1 MYFRD
6 DEKTNHFRLRN
17 TSMIHELVVACM
29 LGLIGGM
36 IPGPVITAV
45 FTEVLQSGYFKSLR
59 IILIALVTESI
70 VAVISLVILASLGFN
85 EAFFRGLS
93 LAGAAIL
100 IWISIS
106 IWKVKTLDTGEKVH
120 FGFWKIILMILSNGV
135 LWTYWITICIPKAIL
150 LGTQIHL
157 GEYLFMAIVLISRF
171 KIPLPDSPWPSEIY
185 QDGGRFSIV
194 FSATLLFQTY
204 PWYTSGIC
212 PKMNNR
218 GSRRG
223 FIKTTKLFSQFKR
236 SKINLSGLCKCNC
249 SGGLRDISNSICFLL
264 IRATWFGTI
273 IIS

>member
-6 DEKTNHFRLRN
+6 DEKSNHFRLRN

-93 LAGAAIL
+93 LAGATIL

-157 GEYLFMAIVLISRF
+157 GEYLFMAMVQLGWLISTMVVAYLFSRFRKLLSRPSVIPVLF
-171 KIPLPDSPWPSEIY
+171 KIFALAFAYFAIDMI
-185 QDGGRFSIV
+185 FKSIRYFV
-194 FSATLLFQTY
+194 Q
-204 PWYTSGIC
+204 
-212 PKMNNR
+212 
-218 GSRRG
+218 
-223 FIKTTKLFSQFKR
+223 
-236 SKINLSGLCKCNC
+236 
-249 SGGLRDISNSICFLL
+249 
-264 IRATWFGTI
+264 
-273 IIS
+273 